1 MILLIN
7 KINNLDNDLFYICLI
22 SGIVILTS
30 GYIIYSKYSESVVIW
45 TPRTFNLTLEELEE
59 IQEILDQEETP
70 QSSILLTPQSSNSSL
85 LTNEELDDGLLQ
97 GITFYV
103 DPDQLEGLETPQRLN
118 NEELEEIQELIDR
131 GEILDPEIQHLLN
144 EAFANIVGENAL
156 NELQLLNED
165 FPLIVE
171 NFFFNL

>member
-1 MILLIN
+1 M
-7 KINNLDNDLFYICLI
+7 
-22 SGIVILTS
+22 
-30 GYIIYSKYSESVVIW
+30 
-45 TPRTFNLTLEELEE
+45 
-59 IQEILDQEETP
+59 
-70 QSSILLTPQSSNSSL
+70 
-85 LTNEELDDGLLQ
+85 
-97 GITFYV
+97 
-103 DPDQLEGLETPQRLN
+103 
-118 NEELEEIQELIDR
+118 EEIQELIDR